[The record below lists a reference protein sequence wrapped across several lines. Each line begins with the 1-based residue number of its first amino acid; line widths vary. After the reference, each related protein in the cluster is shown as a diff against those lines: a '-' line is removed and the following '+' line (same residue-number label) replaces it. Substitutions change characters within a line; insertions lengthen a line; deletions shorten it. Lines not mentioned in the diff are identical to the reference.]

1 MNWQHQAKRMA
12 AEARGRHGEN
22 LACEWLREQGYEILA
37 QRVKTKLG
45 EVDIIARQDGITVFV
60 EVKWRAR
67 EADRAFAI
75 DERRLIRVARA
86 AELLMPTYVKEGDDM
101 RIDIL
106 LLAPDAPVRHIANA
120 WMPL

>member
-120 WMPL
+120 WMPF